1 MIPRVSAN
9 HRVHFTSSLAR
20 QAQFAASSRQQHRG
34 VHTCSVSRAPA
45 VVASCRL
52 VLRPTGNGNSEHIGD
67 DVKLPQ
73 PIPLEDGL
81 YEVGR
86 ASPADIRIN
95 IPTVSSRH
103 ALLRVEDKKVC
114 ITDLNSTN
122 GTVVDG
128 KELGPMD
135 NIEVEVG
142 SEVIFGDMYLAK
154 FRLDE
159 VPDHTPLQEL
169 SDQASAMNPNN
180 NTAFGTSLFGR

>member
-1 MIPRVSAN
+1 MFPRVSTN
-9 HRVHFTSSLAR
+9 HRVHLASSFAR
-20 QAQFAASSRQQHRG
+20 QAQFAATTRQQHRG
-34 VHTCSVSRAPA
+34 VHTCAASRAPA
-45 VVASCRL
+45 VVASCSL
-52 VLRPTGNGNSEHIGD
+52 VLRPTGNGSFEHIGD
-67 DVKLPQ
+67 EVAMPQ
-73 PIPLEDGL
+73 PIPLKDGL

-95 IPTVSSRH
+95 IPTVSGRH
-103 ALLRVEDKKVC
+103 ALLRVEDNKVC

-142 SEVIFGDMYLAK
+142 SEVIFGDMYLAR

-159 VPDHTPLQEL
+159 VADHGLVPEQEY
-169 SDQASAMNPNN
+169 SDQASAANPNN
-180 NTAFGTSLFGR
+180 AVFRPPQQ